1 MNDWAIEADQ
11 LIKKFPRRATPADKT
26 TARGNE
32 SQPTPPA
39 PKRSRWPFGRKAEPT
54 AWFTAVD
61 GVSLQIQRGEVFG
74 LLGPNG
80 AGKSTTIRMLCTL
93 LEPTEGTAHVNGYDV
108 VRQST
113 QVRQSLGTVLAG
125 ERSIYWK
132 LSARENLEYF
142 AALYHIPAN
151 VAQRRIAEL
160 LDRMELTARANDLV
174 EKYSTGMRQRVAI
187 ARALLAQPP
196 ILLLD
201 EPTLGLDPQAA
212 RKVRELVREL
222 KSEGH
227 TILLTTHYME
237 EADQLSDRIGII
249 DTGKVIALGTPAS
262 QASDRAERRDSFG
275 SGGVARRDGRGA
287 PPTSDGGERHAALYR
302 RRFAVGSEPVG
313 RRQPRGLAR
322 HHRARQ
328 FQRDARRQS
337 ERRAAFAGRCVHS
350 PHRQS
355 AAGLSAMTTVTL
367 TPPDIRQHGLAAE
380 WRALRAV
387 VHREWTIFRRYPSW
401 IIALFIWPIIFPMA
415 YILSSQALAGP
426 NGGGLL
432 IFQRNAGTTDV
443 VGYIA
448 IGTIIWMWQ
457 NVVLWNVGFACARS
471 NCAARWKATG
481 CHPRGA
487 SRCCWATARCR
498 WWRC

>member
-1 MNDWAIEADQ
+1 MNDWAIEANQ
-11 LIKKFPRRATPADKT
+11 LIKKFPRRATPADNVNN
-26 TARGNE
+26 AEGDDP
-32 SQPTPPA
+32 QPA
-39 PKRSRWPFGRKAEPT
+39 ALRSKRSRWPFGRKTEPT

-142 AALYHIPAN
+142 AALYHIPPD

-160 LDRMELTARANDLV
+160 LDRMQLTARANDLV
-174 EKYSTGMRQRVAI
+174 EKYSTGMKQRVAI

-212 RKVRELVREL
+212 RRVRELVREL

-249 DTGKVIALGTPAS
+249 DTGKVIALGTPAELKR
-262 QASDRAERRDSFG
+262 QIAQKDAIRLEVAGWRAEMAESLRQLPMVENVTPRYTGADSLWE
-275 SGGVARRDGRGA
+275 VN
-287 PPTSDGGERHAALYR
+287 L
-302 RRFAVGSEPVG
+302 
-313 RRQPRGLAR
+313 
-322 HHRARQ
+322 
-328 FQRDARRQS
+328 
-337 ERRAAFAGRCVHS
+337 
-350 PHRQS
+350 
-355 AAGLSAMTTVTL
+355 
-367 TPPDIRQHGLAAE
+367 LAADSRAVLPGIIE
-380 WRALRAV
+380 RVNFNGTHVVNLNVVQPSLEDVFINLTGKALR
-387 VHREWTIFRRYPSW
+387 
-401 IIALFIWPIIFPMA
+401 
-415 YILSSQALAGP
+415 
-426 NGGGLL
+426 
-432 IFQRNAGTTDV
+432 D
-443 VGYIA
+443 
-448 IGTIIWMWQ
+448 
-457 NVVLWNVGFACARS
+457 
-471 NCAARWKATG
+471 
-481 CHPRGA
+481 
-487 SRCCWATARCR
+487 
-498 WWRC
+498 